1 MLAVVVPYLIFT
13 VFNDLAADK
22 LGRLRYQNAIKAEM
36 TVLSEKIVPLVPLVL
51 FIGYDCRREY
61 RNTFIE
67 IYNGLMLLAELVEP
81 CRKFIEKIGCNVLDI
96 YVKEILFPFI
106 GLFPL
111 WELAELVIYKFLER
125 IEETKLCINGAGAYN
140 PFAKSEIKADI
151 VSTVQG
157 FAASRRSAV

>member
-1 MLAVVVPYLIFT
+1 MLAVVVPYLVFT

-81 CRKFIEKIGCNVLDI
+81 CRKFIKKIGCNVLDI

-111 WELAELVIYKFLER
+111 GELAELVIYKFLER
-125 IEETKLCINGAGAYN
+125 IKKAKLCINIAGTYN
-140 PFAKSEIKADI
+140 FFPKSEIKTDF
-151 VSTVQG
+151 VGTVQR
-157 FAASRRSAV
+157 FTASRRSAV

>member
-1 MLAVVVPYLIFT
+1 MLAVVVPYLVFT

-81 CRKFIEKIGCNVLDI
+81 CRKFIKKIGCNVLDI

-106 GLFPL
+106 GLFTPG
-111 WELAELVIYKFLER
+111 ELAELGIYKFLER
-125 IEETKLCINGAGAYN
+125 IKEA
-140 PFAKSEIKADI
+140 
-151 VSTVQG
+151 
-157 FAASRRSAV
+157 

>member
-1 MLAVVVPYLIFT
+1 
-13 VFNDLAADK
+13 
-22 LGRLRYQNAIKAEM
+22 M

-96 YVKEILFPFI
+96 YVKEILFPFCI
-106 GLFPL
+106 PWDIRIDFCMFFIFTSYNYAI
-111 WELAELVIYKFLER
+111 ECSEAAEPPR
-125 IEETKLCINGAGAYN
+125 KL
-140 PFAKSEIKADI
+140 
-151 VSTVQG
+151 G
-157 FAASRRSAV
+157 FRRSELFNSFYPAQSDLNRIPHQYTNKPVFKNGYPRRQGLKSGYPGINRY